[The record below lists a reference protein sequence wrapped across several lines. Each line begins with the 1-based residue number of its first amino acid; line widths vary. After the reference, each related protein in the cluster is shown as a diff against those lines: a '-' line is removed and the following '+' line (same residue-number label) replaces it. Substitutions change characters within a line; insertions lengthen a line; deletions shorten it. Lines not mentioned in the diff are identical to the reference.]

1 MKALEL
7 IEKVNG
13 KFYEARRATQPKGA
27 RYTCDWENAGKLDTE
42 DGRDYLEEKVTAGTA
57 KMKALSAA
65 VISAGDWK
73 EEAVRRAG
81 ELSEVLNSFK
91 FDAGNMALT
100 AARMYQM
107 ETYANR
113 LWFLESVDTRE
124 KLPARAQWIA
134 TEKKNG
140 APEKNSAPKKRAT
153 TKKSAIP
160 KKSTTP
166 KKSDTPKNAPPAGTE
181 NQMEAALSA
190 VLQGMTQ
197 MIQQNQQIL
206 DILAGQKK

>member
-13 KFYEARRATQPKGA
+13 KFYESRRATQPKGA
-27 RYTCDWENAGKLDTE
+27 RYTCDWENAGKVDTA
-42 DGRDYLEEKVTAGTA
+42 EELKKKVTEGTA

-65 VISAGDWK
+65 VISAGGWK

-81 ELSEVLNSFK
+81 ELSEVLKTFK
-91 FDAGNMALT
+91 FDAGNLALT
-100 AARMYQM
+100 AARMYQL

-113 LWFLESVDTRE
+113 MWFLEAAEVRGS
-124 KLPARAQWIA
+124 LPIKAQWIA
-134 TEKKNG
+134 TEKKDAAEKESNT
-140 APEKNSAPKKRAT
+140 PEKNDAPKKNNAPKKRAT
-153 TKKSAIP
+153 
-160 KKSTTP
+160 P
-166 KKSDTPKNAPPAGTE
+166 KKSDAQKSAPTAGPE

-197 MIQQNQQIL
+197 MLQQNQQIL
-206 DILAGQKK
+206 DILAAQKK